1 MPQML
6 TSDRENEEIDNASV
20 SLIPDVEAF
29 LDGLPEQ
36 ADVRALRAEG
46 EAIAGILEPLSLPG
60 NVLAAV
66 YV

>member
-46 EAIAGILEPLSLPG
+46 EAIAGKL
-60 NVLAAV
+60 
-66 YV
+66 